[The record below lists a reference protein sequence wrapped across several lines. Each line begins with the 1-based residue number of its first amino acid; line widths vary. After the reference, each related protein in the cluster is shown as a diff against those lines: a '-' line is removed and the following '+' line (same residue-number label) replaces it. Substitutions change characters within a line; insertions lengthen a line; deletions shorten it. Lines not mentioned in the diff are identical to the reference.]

1 MSAKFKIKHPQN
13 SNNQMSYKP
22 DNSTEVG
29 IAVHPLVSPLIYLVS
44 ASNSQVAVRRESID
58 KNLMLIAC
66 DAIKA
71 IKEASVERYEKT
83 GEGYGLGSLV
93 TIQGG
98 HLDEEYYIATKKIF
112 ETMGEEEAAK
122 LLG

>member
-1 MSAKFKIKHPQN
+1 MSAHT
-13 SNNQMSYKP
+13 
-22 DNSTEVG
+22 DNERSEA
-29 IAVHPLVSPLIYLVS
+29 AVDVPRLVSPLIYLVS